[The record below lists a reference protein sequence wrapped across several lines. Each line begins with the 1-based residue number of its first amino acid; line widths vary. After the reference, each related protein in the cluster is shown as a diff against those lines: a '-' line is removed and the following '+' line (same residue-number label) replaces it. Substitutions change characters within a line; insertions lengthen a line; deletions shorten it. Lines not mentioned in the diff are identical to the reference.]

1 MSWFHVLSQAVS
13 CLSLLS
19 MSAGRALFNIR
30 LIDTKFK
37 QGKMVLAEMAIS
49 GGGTAGVN
57 TCIVRHE
64 NLNCNET
71 ELYIFTQFCVKKMDT
86 MGKRTS
92 ISSKSICLSCG
103 GTLVFFFSMTIK
115 SKLMV
120 YIFFFLFF
128 FYRQS
133 VTTFLKYIFA
143 NQTGLKACC
152 YIRKIFIAPS
162 RLTHSHLSG
171 FYLIFSNLVQS
182 SKNVSQA
189 RVKKNRHYS
198 VTEPNRL
205 ETRAC

>member
-1 MSWFHVLSQAVS
+1 MSWFHALSQAVS

-19 MSAGRALFNIR
+19 MSAGRALISIR
-30 LIDTKFK
+30 LTDTKFK

-57 TCIVRHE
+57 TCIGRHE

-86 MGKRTS
+86 IGKRTS

-115 SKLMV
+115 SKVNGLHFL
-120 YIFFFLFF
+120 FFFLFF

-162 RLTHSHLSG
+162 RLTHS
-171 FYLIFSNLVQS
+171 YLWILSNLF
-182 SKNVSQA
+182 KFGPIIEK
-189 RVKKNRHYS
+189 R
-198 VTEPNRL
+198 
-205 ETRAC
+205 